1 MFTVLKQFWQLLK
14 YCNSGEG
21 KVLGW
26 LLLALIFALD
36 FIGIYL
42 GVKLIGWTAAFYNA
56 VEQKNAAETLA
67 QLGVFGLIV
76 TGNTLI
82 YLFGYYANG
91 WLEIRWRERLTNVA
105 LSTWF
110 SNKAYWHLGLK
121 GGQDSKTPDNPDQ
134 RISEDCALFVKY
146 TLAEGVGLITRLVG
160 LFSYLAVLA
169 GLATFSLSFSI
180 AGFHVEVPRYMLWA
194 PFAYVGLSSIL
205 THMFGRRLKA
215 TFVEQQKKEA
225 DFRFGMANIRQN
237 AGEIAVLNGEEAERK
252 FLDRRFV
259 GVRSNWFR
267 LIGRQTLLGVFTRPY
282 NSTILRIPM
291 FLALPG
297 YFAGAVNF
305 GGLMQLGTA
314 SQQVATTLSWFIF
327 RYHVLAELVSAIT
340 RLSNFL
346 NAANNA
352 GNRRELAVAGP
363 AHSSLQLRDVALK
376 TPEGQDLLK
385 ISDLDIEPGK
395 TVWLRGRSGLG
406 KTTLLRLIA
415 GAWNFASGTLH
426 RPDATMLVLSQK
438 PYMPNAPLHDAVAYP
453 LFAEKFDQAEIA
465 TALEKV
471 GLSKLSLP
479 AVSTQQI
486 APGTLSGGEMQR
498 LALAR
503 ALLMKPEWLFLDEA
517 TSALD
522 KSSETELLDLL
533 RRELPNSTIV
543 ILAHREPGNL
553 SIDSVIDLEAFGA
566 AQTRKQAPVP
576 QTA

>member
-160 LFSYLAVLA
+160 LFSYVAVLA
-169 GLATFSLSFSI
+169 GLATFSLSFSF

-252 FLDRRFV
+252 LLDRRFV

-352 GNRRELAVAGP
+352 GNRRELAVAGS
-363 AHSSLQLRDVALK
+363 AHSSLQLRDVALT

-479 AVSTQQI
+479 AASTQQI

-522 KSSETELLDLL
+522 KPSETELLDLL

>member
-160 LFSYLAVLA
+160 LFSYVAVLA

-205 THMFGRRLKA
+205 THMFGRRLKT

-346 NAANNA
+346 NAVNNA
-352 GNRRELAVAGP
+352 GNRRELAVAGS

-453 LFAEKFDQAEIA
+453 LFAEKFHQAEIA

-479 AVSTQQI
+479 AASTQQI

-522 KSSETELLDLL
+522 KPSETELLDLL

>member
-1 MFTVLKQFWQLLK
+1 MLKQFWQLLK

>member
-1 MFTVLKQFWQLLK
+1 MFTALKQFWQLLK

-26 LLLALIFALD
+26 LLLTLIFALD

-121 GGQDSKTPDNPDQ
+121 GGQDSKTLDNPDQ

-146 TLAEGVGLITRLVG
+146 TLAEGVGLTTRLVG
-160 LFSYLAVLA
+160 LFSYVAVLA

-180 AGFHVEVPRYMLWA
+180 AGFPVEVPRYMLWA
-194 PFAYVGLSSIL
+194 PFAYVGLSSFL

-237 AGEIAVLNGEEAERK
+237 AGEIAVLNGEQAERK
-252 FLDRRFV
+252 LLDRRFV

-340 RLSNFL
+340 RLSHFL
-346 NAANNA
+346 NAANNT
-352 GNRRELAVAGP
+352 GDRRELAVAGSV
-363 AHSSLQLRDVALK
+363 HSSLQLRDVALK
-376 TPEGQDLLK
+376 TPDGQDLLK

-438 PYMPNAPLHDAVAYP
+438 PYLPNAPLHEAVAYP
-453 LFAEKFDQAEIA
+453 LFAERFDPSEIA
-465 TALEKV
+465 TALENV
-471 GLSKLSLP
+471 GLSKLARP
-479 AVSTQQI
+479 AASTQQI

-503 ALLMKPEWLFLDEA
+503 ALLMKPDWLFLDEA

-522 KSSETELLDLL
+522 KPSETALLDLL
-533 RRELPNSTIV
+533 RHELPNSTIV

-553 SIDSVIDLEAFGA
+553 SIDSVIDLEEFGA

>member
-1 MFTVLKQFWQLLK
+1 MLKQFWQLLK

-160 LFSYLAVLA
+160 LFSYVAVLA
-169 GLATFSLSFSI
+169 GLATFSLSFSF

-237 AGEIAVLNGEEAERK
+237 ASEIAVLNGEEAERK
-252 FLDRRFV
+252 LLDRRFV

-352 GNRRELAVAGP
+352 GNQRELAVARS
-363 AHSSLQLRDVALK
+363 AHSSLQLRDVALT

-453 LFAEKFDQAEIA
+453 LVAEKFDQAEIA

-479 AVSTQQI
+479 AASTQQI

-522 KSSETELLDLL
+522 KPSETELLDLL

>member
-160 LFSYLAVLA
+160 LFSYVAVLA
-169 GLATFSLSFSI
+169 GLATFSLSFSF

-252 FLDRRFV
+252 LLDRRFV

-352 GNRRELAVAGP
+352 GNRRELAVAGS
-363 AHSSLQLRDVALK
+363 AHSSLQLREVALK

-438 PYMPNAPLHDAVAYP
+438 PYMPNAPLHDALAYP

-479 AVSTQQI
+479 AASTQQI

-522 KSSETELLDLL
+522 KLSETELLDLL

>member
-160 LFSYLAVLA
+160 LFSYVAVLA

-252 FLDRRFV
+252 LLDRRFV

-352 GNRRELAVAGP
+352 GNRRELAVAGS

-479 AVSTQQI
+479 AASTQQI

-522 KSSETELLDLL
+522 KPSETELLDLL

>member
-160 LFSYLAVLA
+160 LFSYVAVLA
-169 GLATFSLSFSI
+169 GLATFSLSFSF

-252 FLDRRFV
+252 LLDRRFV

-352 GNRRELAVAGP
+352 GNRRELAVARP
-363 AHSSLQLRDVALK
+363 THSSLQLRDVVLK

-503 ALLMKPEWLFLDEA
+503 ALLMKPDWLFLDEA

-522 KSSETELLDLL
+522 KPSETELLDLL

>member
-26 LLLALIFALD
+26 LLLALIFALELV
-36 FIGIYL
+36 GIYTGL
-42 GVKLIGWTAAFYNA
+42 WLIKWTADFYNA
-56 VEQKNAAETLA
+56 LEQRNVSDAVN
-67 QLGVFGLIV
+67 QIGVFWLIV
-76 TGNTLI
+76 LTNTCLGLSGE
-82 YLFGYYANG
+82 YLQGT
-91 WLEIRWRERLTNVA
+91 LKIRWREKLTETVISA
-105 LSTWF
+105 WMV
-110 SNKAYWHLGLK
+110 NKAYWHLAIRK
-121 GGQDSKTPDNPDQ
+121 DGQKPDNPDQ
-134 RISEDCALFVKY
+134 RIAEDCELFVKHIL
-146 TLAEGVGLITRLVG
+146 TEGMGLITTIIA
-160 LFSYLAVLA
+160 LFSYVAVLW
-169 GLATFSLSFSI
+169 GLSTYVLSFSVFGI
-180 AGFHVEVPRYMLWA
+180 DMAIPRYTLWA
-194 PFAYVGLSSIL
+194 AFLYVFISSFV
-205 THMFGRRLKA
+205 THFCGRRLKA
-215 TFVEQQKKEA
+215 TFVQQQKKEA
-225 DFRFGMANIRQN
+225 DFRFAMAHVRQH
-237 AGEIAVLNGEEAERK
+237 AGDIAIMNGEGREKQILADK
-252 FLDRRFV
+252 FSS
-259 GVRSNWFR
+259 VRENWYRLVFR
-267 LIGRQTLLGVFTRPY
+267 QVQLGVFTFPY
-282 NSTILRIPM
+282 RHSIFRIPT
-291 FLALPG
+291 FLGLPA
-297 YFAGAVNF
+297 YFAGTVTF
-305 GGLMQLGTA
+305 GGLMQLGQAFSHVSTN
-314 SQQVATTLSWFIF
+314 LSWFIF
-327 RYHVLAELVSAIT
+327 KYKTLAELVSAVS
-340 RLSNFL
+340 RLSGFL
-346 NAANNA
+346 NAIQTV
-352 GNRRELAVAGP
+352 GSEGQLSVARS

-479 AVSTQQI
+479 AASTQQI

-522 KSSETELLDLL
+522 KLSETELLDLL

>member
-121 GGQDSKTPDNPDQ
+121 GGQVSKTPDNPDQ

-160 LFSYLAVLA
+160 LFSYVAVLA
-169 GLATFSLSFSI
+169 GLATFSLSFSF

-252 FLDRRFV
+252 LLDRRFV

-352 GNRRELAVAGP
+352 GNRRELAVAGS

-376 TPEGQDLLK
+376 TPGGQDLLK

-426 RPDATMLVLSQK
+426 CPDATMLVLSQK
-438 PYMPNAPLHDAVAYP
+438 PYMPIAPLHDAVAYP

-503 ALLMKPEWLFLDEA
+503 ALLMKPDWLFLDEA

-522 KSSETELLDLL
+522 KPSETELLDLL
-533 RRELPNSTIV
+533 RREIPNSTIV

>member
-56 VEQKNAAETLA
+56 VEQKNAAETLE

-160 LFSYLAVLA
+160 LFSYVAVLA
-169 GLATFSLSFSI
+169 GLATFSLSFSF

-252 FLDRRFV
+252 LLDRRFV

-352 GNRRELAVAGP
+352 GNRRELAVAGS

-376 TPEGQDLLK
+376 TPGGQDLLK

-438 PYMPNAPLHDAVAYP
+438 PYMPIAPLHDAVAYP

-503 ALLMKPEWLFLDEA
+503 ALLMKPDWLFLDEA

-522 KSSETELLDLL
+522 KPSETELLDLL
-533 RRELPNSTIV
+533 RREIPNSTIV

-566 AQTRKQAPVP
+566 AQTRKQASVP

>member
-1 MFTVLKQFWQLLK
+1 MLKQFWQLLK

-160 LFSYLAVLA
+160 LFSYVAVLA
-169 GLATFSLSFSI
+169 GLATFSLSFSF

-252 FLDRRFV
+252 LLDRRFV

-267 LIGRQTLLGVFTRPY
+267 LIRRQTLLGVFTRPY

-352 GNRRELAVAGP
+352 GNRRELAVAGF

-479 AVSTQQI
+479 AASTQQI

-503 ALLMKPEWLFLDEA
+503 ALLMKPDWLFLDEA

-522 KSSETELLDLL
+522 KPSETELLDLL

>member
-1 MFTVLKQFWQLLK
+1 MLTVLKQFWQLLK

-21 KVLGW
+21 KALGW

-36 FIGIYL
+36 FVGIYL

-146 TLAEGVGLITRLVG
+146 TLAEGVGLITRSVG
-160 LFSYLAVLA
+160 LFSYVAVLA

-237 AGEIAVLNGEEAERK
+237 ASEIAVLNGEEAERK
-252 FLDRRFV
+252 LLDRRFV

-267 LIGRQTLLGVFTRPY
+267 LIGRQTLLSVFTYPY
-282 NSTILRIPM
+282 RSTILRIPM

-327 RYHVLAELVSAIT
+327 RYHVLAELVSAIS

-346 NAANNA
+346 NAANSVRA
-352 GNRRELAVAGP
+352 THKHTVVDATQP
-363 AHSSLQLRDVALK
+363 SLQLRDVSLK
-376 TPEGQDLLK
+376 TPDGQNLLN
-385 ISDLDIEPGK
+385 ISELEIERGK

-415 GAWNFASGTLH
+415 GAWHFAGGTIH
-426 RPDATMLVLSQK
+426 RPDASMLVLSQK
-438 PYMPNAPLHDAVAYP
+438 PYMPNSGLYDAVSYP
-453 LFAEKFDQAEIA
+453 LPAENFDQIQIAE
-465 TALEKV
+465 ALAKV
-471 GLSKLSLP
+471 GLSKLSP
-479 AVSTQQI
+479 HARSDEHI

-498 LALAR
+498 LSLAR
-503 ALLMKPEWLFLDEA
+503 AILIKPDWLFLDEA

-522 KSSETELLDLL
+522 KIAEAELLELL
-533 RRELPNSTIV
+533 RKELPTSTIV
-543 ILAHREPGNL
+543 ILAHHEPANL
-553 SIDSVIDLEAFGA
+553 VIDSVIDLETFSTT
-566 AQTRKQAPVP
+566 QKRSELSDL

>member
-160 LFSYLAVLA
+160 LFSYVAVLA

-252 FLDRRFV
+252 LLDRRFV

-352 GNRRELAVAGP
+352 GNRRELAVAGS

-453 LFAEKFDQAEIA
+453 LCAEKFDQAEIA

-471 GLSKLSLP
+471 GLPKLSLP
-479 AVSTQQI
+479 AASTQQI

-522 KSSETELLDLL
+522 KLSETELLDLL

>member
-160 LFSYLAVLA
+160 LFSYVAVLA
-169 GLATFSLSFSI
+169 GLATFSLSFSF

-252 FLDRRFV
+252 LLDRRFV

-282 NSTILRIPM
+282 SSTILRIPM

-297 YFAGAVNF
+297 YFAGAVTF

-352 GNRRELAVAGP
+352 GNRRELTVAGS
-363 AHSSLQLRDVALK
+363 AHSSLQLREVALK

-479 AVSTQQI
+479 AASTQQI

-522 KSSETELLDLL
+522 KLSETELLDLL

>member
-160 LFSYLAVLA
+160 LFSYVAVLA

-205 THMFGRRLKA
+205 THMFGRRLKT

-305 GGLMQLGTA
+305 GSLMQLGTA

-352 GNRRELAVAGP
+352 GNRRELAVAGS

-453 LFAEKFDQAEIA
+453 LFAEKFHQAEIA

-479 AVSTQQI
+479 AASTQQI

-522 KSSETELLDLL
+522 KPSETELLDLL

>member
-1 MFTVLKQFWQLLK
+1 
-14 YCNSGEG
+14 
-21 KVLGW
+21 
-26 LLLALIFALD
+26 
-36 FIGIYL
+36 
-42 GVKLIGWTAAFYNA
+42 
-56 VEQKNAAETLA
+56 
-67 QLGVFGLIV
+67 
-76 TGNTLI
+76 
-82 YLFGYYANG
+82 
-91 WLEIRWRERLTNVA
+91 
-105 LSTWF
+105 
-110 SNKAYWHLGLK
+110 
-121 GGQDSKTPDNPDQ
+121 
-134 RISEDCALFVKY
+134 
-146 TLAEGVGLITRLVG
+146 
-160 LFSYLAVLA
+160 
-169 GLATFSLSFSI
+169 
-180 AGFHVEVPRYMLWA
+180 
-194 PFAYVGLSSIL
+194 
-205 THMFGRRLKA
+205 
-215 TFVEQQKKEA
+215 
-225 DFRFGMANIRQN
+225 
-237 AGEIAVLNGEEAERK
+237 
-252 FLDRRFV
+252 
-259 GVRSNWFR
+259 
-267 LIGRQTLLGVFTRPY
+267 
-282 NSTILRIPM
+282 M

-352 GNRRELAVAGP
+352 GNRRELAVAGS
-363 AHSSLQLRDVALK
+363 AHSSLQLRDVALT

-479 AVSTQQI
+479 AASTQQI

-522 KSSETELLDLL
+522 KPSETELLDLL

>member
-160 LFSYLAVLA
+160 LFSYVAVLA

-205 THMFGRRLKA
+205 THMFGRRLKT

-352 GNRRELAVAGP
+352 GNRRELAVAGS

-453 LFAEKFDQAEIA
+453 LFAEKFHQAEIA

-479 AVSTQQI
+479 AASTQQI

-522 KSSETELLDLL
+522 KPSETELLDLL

-553 SIDSVIDLEAFGA
+553 SIDSVIDLEEFGA